1 MLQSNGFITLTMIII
16 YSEKCGQYKDIEN
29 IISRY
34 SYKSM
39 NSDNNSG

>member
-1 MLQSNGFITLTMIII
+1 MIII

-29 IISRY
+29 IISRH

-39 NSDNNSG
+39 NSDDNSG